1 MKLRF
6 WLALGGLSLVPL
18 TLLAAQKPAPPAPA
32 EPEAAF
38 EIPDSAKSLRNPI
51 PKSEDVLRAG
61 RALFRAHC
69 ETCHGIRGKGD
80 GPSARLHELR
90 KNVAPR
96 DLTDPD
102 VQGLQDGEIF
112 WRLTNG
118 YIDGENIIMPAYRNK
133 IPQEAQRWALVMYV
147 RELGRLAG
155 PK

>member
-32 EPEAAF
+32 EPAAF

-51 PKSEDVLRAG
+51 QKSEDVMRAG
-61 RALFRAHC
+61 RALWRAHC

-102 VQGLQDGEIF
+102 VQSLQDGEIF
-112 WRLTNG
+112 WRITNG
-118 YIDGENIIMPAYRNK
+118 YIDGDNIIMPAYRNK
-133 IPQEAQRWALVMYV
+133 VPHDAQRWALVLYV

-155 PK
+155 QK